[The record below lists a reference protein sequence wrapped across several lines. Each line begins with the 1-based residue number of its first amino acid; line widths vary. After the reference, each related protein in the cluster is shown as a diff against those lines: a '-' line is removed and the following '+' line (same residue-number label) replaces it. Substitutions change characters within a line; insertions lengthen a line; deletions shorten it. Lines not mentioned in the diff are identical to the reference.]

1 MTAKKRVTIRIPDE
15 LNEELHRQSQRKGL
29 SKNAFIINILWKEF
43 EDLQDLKNE
52 QEVDKY
58 E

>member
-1 MTAKKRVTIRIPDE
+1 MTAKKRVTVRMPDE

-43 EDLQDLKNE
+43 EDLQVLKDE
-52 QEVDKY
+52 QEVD
-58 E
+58 EHE

>member
-1 MTAKKRVTIRIPDE
+1 MTAKKRVTVRIPDE
-15 LNEELHRQSQRKGL
+15 LNEELQRHSQRKGL

-52 QEVDKY
+52 QEIDKY

>member
-1 MTAKKRVTIRIPDE
+1 KRVTVRMPDE

-43 EDLQDLKNE
+43 EDLQDLKDE